1 MGTYNHYVLQG
12 WCGSW
17 RTYPRL
23 GEDDFRDWAC
33 QVLSMVWVFFFF
45 YAFTVSLRS
54 LFVLEEKVV
63 LDVKGTISY
72 WTLYSRVHGVADG
85 RLLDLERVIQS
96 LNLTVYIRLH
106 CQVRCRESKLV
117 FFYAFI
123 SLVTLHIGGLNSS
136 TDLK

>member
-1 MGTYNHYVLQG
+1 
-12 WCGSW
+12 
-17 RTYPRL
+17 
-23 GEDDFRDWAC
+23 
-33 QVLSMVWVFFFF
+33 LSMSSHFNGMSFFSFLSSMHL
-45 YAFTVSLRS
+45 SLRS

-106 CQVRCRESKLV
+106 CQVRCRGSKLV

-123 SLVTLHIGGLNSS
+123 SLVPLHIGGLNSS
-136 TDLK
+136 KCGRNTDLK